1 MILVKKLSLSL
12 FLSFSLSPPSLL
24 NYFLHFQKRWKK
36 IKKTKKYVYHELN
49 PTGYNAR
56 SILLHSR
63 VSPTSSRFSTSSCFF
78 AKLSNIPFKRNEFLP
93 LNPFQEN
100 SRASAALLKIHNPAV
115 AQFRAIS
122 PPCCFEGC
130 NQERN
135 ILYLIELF

>member
-1 MILVKKLSLSL
+1 ME
-12 FLSFSLSPPSLL
+12 
-24 NYFLHFQKRWKK
+24 K
-36 IKKTKKYVYHELN
+36 IKKTKKYVCRELI
-49 PTGYNAR
+49 PTGYDTR
-56 SILLHSR
+56 PILLHSR
-63 VSPTSSRFSTSSCFF
+63 VSPSSSRFLASSCFF
-78 AKLSNIPFKRNEFLP
+78 AKLSNIPFKSNEFLP

-135 ILYLIELF
+135 ILCLIELF

>member
-1 MILVKKLSLSL
+1 MLIKDY
-12 FLSFSLSPPSLL
+12 FSFSLSFSLL
-24 NYFLHFQKRWKK
+24 NYFFHFPERWKK
-36 IKKTKKYVYHELN
+36 IKKTKKYIPHELN
-49 PTGYNAR
+49 PTGYNTR

-63 VSPTSSRFSTSSCFF
+63 VSPSSSRFPASSCFF
-78 AKLSNIPFKRNEFLP
+78 TKLSNIPFKNNEFLL

-122 PPCCFEGC
+122 PPCCFEGY

-135 ILYLIELF
+135 ILCLIELF